1 MDLVVDMSLEIEGYS
16 NLVNEEEMKKYIKE
30 ALESEF
36 ESDRPVYLSLLFT
49 GNDEIQVINK
59 QYRGKDQPTDV
70 ISFAYHETED
80 FDIGP
85 YDTLGDI
92 VISME
97 RVEEQAAEYNH
108 SLKRE
113 LYYVLTH
120 GLLHLLGYDHIE
132 EDDKREM
139 RAREEEILGQFGYT
153 REM

>member
-1 MDLVVDMSLEIEGYS
+1 MDLVVDMSLEIEGYNS
-16 NLVNEEEMKKYIKE
+16 LVDEEEMKKYIKE

-108 SLKRE
+108 SSKRE
-113 LYYVLTH
+113 MYYVLTH

-132 EDDKREM
+132 EEDKKEM
-139 RAREEEILGQFGYT
+139 RAREEEILKQFGYT

>member
-1 MDLVVDMSLEIEGYS
+1 MDLVLEMSLEIEGFDD
-16 NLVNEEEMKKYIKE
+16 LVNEEEIREYVQKVLEKE
-30 ALESEF
+30 YESEA
-36 ESDRPVYLSLLFT
+36 PVYMSLLFT
-49 GNDEIQVINK
+49 GNDEIQVINRD
-59 QYRGKDQPTDV
+59 YRGKDQPTDV

-108 SLKRE
+108 SVKRE

-132 EDDKREM
+132 EEDRKEM
-139 RAREEEILGQFGYT
+139 RIREEEILGQFGYT

>member
-16 NLVNEEEMKKYIKE
+16 NLINEEEMKKYIKE

-49 GNDEIQVINK
+49 GNEEIQVINK

-108 SLKRE
+108 S
-113 LYYVLTH
+113 
-120 GLLHLLGYDHIE
+120 
-132 EDDKREM
+132 
-139 RAREEEILGQFGYT
+139 
-153 REM
+153 